1 MNKTIDYF
9 HANMKPVLRKVQ
21 ESDLDQTDFLK
32 FNLEKF
38 SGMVEQTGVEVQDQG
53 QRLIEYAREI
63 AAEEDIS
70 LFIRSNISETTA
82 KIEKEDF

>member
-38 SGMVEQTGVEVQDQG
+38 SGMVEQTGIEV
-53 QRLIEYAREI
+53 
-63 AAEEDIS
+63 
-70 LFIRSNISETTA
+70 
-82 KIEKEDF
+82 

>member
-1 MNKTIDYF
+1 MINLEDGCTRAKQNSKAAENNYKRTLDQMNKTIDYF

-38 SGMVEQTGVEVQDQG
+38 SGIVEQTGIEV
-53 QRLIEYAREI
+53 
-63 AAEEDIS
+63 
-70 LFIRSNISETTA
+70 
-82 KIEKEDF
+82 